1 MHVAII
7 MDGNGRWA
15 EQRGLPRR
23 AGHRVG
29 AKAAR
34 RVIEAAARS
43 SVECLTLFAF
53 SSDNWSRPR
62 EEVSHLMYL
71 FKRYLQSEIT
81 RCVENG
87 IRLNVIG
94 RRDRLNQELVTIIER
109 AESLT
114 ASGKQMLLRIA
125 VDYSARD
132 AVAQSAHH
140 TNQDC
145 TCLAK
150 HEERACFEAALARQ
164 MHASVPAGDVDL
176 LIRSGGERRLS
187 DFLLWECAYAEL
199 VFLDT
204 YWPDFSEH
212 EFEAALRDFDGR
224 ERRFGGAPV
233 AARPLRA
240 QANLPQQPHDAST
253 SLAN

>member
-43 SVECLTLFAF
+43 SVDCLTLYAF
-53 SSDNWSRPR
+53 SSDNWTRPR
-62 EEVSHLMYL
+62 DEVSHLMHL
-71 FKRYLQSEIT
+71 FKRYLQSEIS

-87 IRLNVIG
+87 IRLNIIG
-94 RRDRLNQELVTIIER
+94 RRDRLSPELVAIIER
-109 AESLT
+109 AEALT
-114 ASGKQMLLRIA
+114 ATGERMLLRIA

-132 AVAQSAHH
+132 AVAQSAHS
-140 TNQDC
+140 TTADC
-145 TCLAK
+145 GCRQ
-150 HEERACFEAALARQ
+150 HGSERACFEAALARQ
-164 MHASVPAGDVDL
+164 MHAALPAGDVDL

-199 VFLDT
+199 VFVDT
-204 YWPDFSEH
+204 YWPDFTEH
-212 EFEAALRDFDGR
+212 EFGAALRDFGKRD
-224 ERRFGGAPV
+224 RRFGGVPTAE
-233 AARPLRA
+233 
-240 QANLPQQPHDAST
+240 H
-253 SLAN
+253 SLGTHATLS

>member
-15 EQRGLPRR
+15 ERRGLPRR

-34 RVIEAAARS
+34 RAIEAAARS
-43 SVECLTLFAF
+43 SVDCLTLYAF
-53 SSDNWSRPR
+53 SSDNWARPKD
-62 EEVSHLMYL
+62 EVSHLMGL
-71 FKRYLQSEIT
+71 FKRYLQSEIS

-94 RRDRLNQELVTIIER
+94 RRDRLNPELVAIIER
-109 AESLT
+109 AEALT
-114 ASGKQMLLRIA
+114 ATGERMLLRIA

-132 AVAQSAHH
+132 AVAQSAHR
-140 TNQDC
+140 TSSGCGCRSN
-145 TCLAK
+145 
-150 HEERACFEAALARQ
+150 EGSERACFEAALAAQ
-164 MHASVPAGDVDL
+164 MHAAVPAGDVDL

-199 VFLDT
+199 VFIDT
-204 YWPDFSEH
+204 FWPDFTENELES
-212 EFEAALRDFDGR
+212 ALRDFSHR
-224 ERRFGGAPV
+224 QRRFGGVPSAGHSL
-233 AARPLRA
+233 AA
-240 QANLPQQPHDAST
+240 QATLS
-253 SLAN
+253 